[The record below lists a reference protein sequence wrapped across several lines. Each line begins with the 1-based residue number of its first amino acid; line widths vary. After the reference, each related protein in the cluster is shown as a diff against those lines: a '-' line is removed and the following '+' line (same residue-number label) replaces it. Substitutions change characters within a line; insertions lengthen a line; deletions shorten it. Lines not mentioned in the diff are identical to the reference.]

1 MLVQGTG
8 GQKQLLFIQPGAGDN
23 MGKHVVGQQ
32 IVRQVMVGQPAPAVI
47 QSQAGGVATQQ
58 AVMRVSAPL
67 ASIGPAV
74 PTTQQALP
82 DSVHQMDGAADTDQ
96 DSDTEQDTQPLPQL
110 DGMTGGAGE
119 PPQQP
124 VVPQPTVQHQPVV
137 PAPAQQSVIQRPA
150 QPTTT
155 LTNGRTTPLAGAA
168 SPTPSPSPPPQVKID
183 TQKPFL
189 CEWSTCMKAFKTP
202 KEVENH
208 AIAAHCP
215 VGSDDIPCM
224 WARCDGM
231 KRKRFSLMT
240 HLQDRHCHPQLMKL
254 MAVRRVQI
262 AQSGKS
268 DVPLPPA
275 PPPHPGYAPNAAL
288 HAIKRHAVEFVSP
301 KELAMRDEK
310 EGPVT
315 KSIRLTAS
323 LILRNLVI
331 YSSLG
336 RSRLRAYESHLST
349 VALSNVESSRTVSQI
364 LYDMANSSDF
374 A

>member
-1 MLVQGTG
+1 
-8 GQKQLLFIQPGAGDN
+8 
-23 MGKHVVGQQ
+23 
-32 IVRQVMVGQPAPAVI
+32 
-47 QSQAGGVATQQ
+47 
-58 AVMRVSAPL
+58 
-67 ASIGPAV
+67 
-74 PTTQQALP
+74 
-82 DSVHQMDGAADTDQ
+82 
-96 DSDTEQDTQPLPQL
+96 
-110 DGMTGGAGE
+110 
-119 PPQQP
+119 
-124 VVPQPTVQHQPVV
+124 
-137 PAPAQQSVIQRPA
+137 
-150 QPTTT
+150 
-155 LTNGRTTPLAGAA
+155 
-168 SPTPSPSPPPQVKID
+168 
-183 TQKPFL
+183 
-189 CEWSTCMKAFKTP
+189 
-202 KEVENH
+202 
-208 AIAAHCP
+208 
-215 VGSDDIPCM
+215 
-224 WARCDGM
+224 
-231 KRKRFSLMT
+231 MT

-364 LYDMANSSDF
+364 LFDLANSSDF
-374 A
+374 QE